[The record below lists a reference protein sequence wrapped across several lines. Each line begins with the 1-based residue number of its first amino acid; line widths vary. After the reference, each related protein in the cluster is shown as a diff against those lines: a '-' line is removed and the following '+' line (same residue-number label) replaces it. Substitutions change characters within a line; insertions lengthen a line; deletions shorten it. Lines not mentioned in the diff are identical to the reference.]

1 VADDDHIRRPT
12 LPAGAIPR
20 APYPRDAIDS
30 VRMEL
35 LRQVA
40 DHRADVHMRL
50 VDLRDDMRELKA
62 GQAITAGATTDLAS
76 KFAEMR
82 GGLSALKWILP
93 ISIGLTGG
101 VVGFV
106 MKMLERGHP

>member
-1 VADDDHIRRPT
+1 MD
-12 LPAGAIPR
+12 
-20 APYPRDAIDS
+20 
-30 VRMEL
+30 L

-62 GQAITAGATTDLAS
+62 GQAITAGATTDLS
-76 KFAEMR
+76 NKFAQMQ
-82 GGLSALKWILP
+82 GGLKALTWILP
-93 ISIGLTGG
+93 ISIALTGG
-101 VVGFV
+101 IVGFV